1 MKWFEEMRLNVA
13 LPFAT
18 LVIVIGFTCEL
29 KIHETAV
36 LYELN
41 VVIEDVPQRPAFLS
55 SCTNGCTI
63 SVFSKFSD
71 SESTKWVQNF
81 NYLTLMG
88 DNSA

>member
-18 LVIVIGFTCEL
+18 LVVISFSCEL
-29 KIHETAV
+29 KIHETTV

-41 VVIEDVPQRPAFLS
+41 VVIEDVPKRPVFLS

-63 SVFSKFSD
+63 SVFL
-71 SESTKWVQNF
+71 VNVRILNQQNNLLVKVF
-81 NYLTLMG
+81 VT
-88 DNSA
+88 

>member
-18 LVIVIGFTCEL
+18 LVIVISFSCEL
-29 KIHETAV
+29 KIHETTV

-41 VVIEDVPQRPAFLS
+41 VITEDVPKRLVFLS

-63 SVFSKFSD
+63 SVFL
-71 SESTKWVQNF
+71 VNVRILNQQNNLLVKVF
-81 NYLTLMG
+81 VT
-88 DNSA
+88 